1 MSTVLETRMGK
12 GEATRER
19 ILEIAEAAV
28 LAKGF
33 GATSIEEVIAEAGLT
48 KSGFFYHFKDKNAL
62 AREMLR
68 RYVATNDR
76 LFDDIF
82 ARGRQLSDDPL
93 QAFLI
98 SLKLLAETMADL
110 PSGHPGCLIASICY
124 QERLFDR
131 EVRELTAQ
139 SVRDWNARFRGIL
152 DGIAAVYPPREP
164 VDLDD
169 VADMLSCIVDGAI
182 IMSKTLNDPSRLER
196 QILIFR
202 SCVKLMFARAD
213 AFLTRKA
220 RSREAISAAA
230 RPSASAMTRKTSVL
244 SIEPR
249 TRSLPGPV
257 AVRMTS
263 SPECTLAFDHRRQ
276 IAEAQ
281 HDAGDVLVLVIGL
294 EGVRL
299 VALHGR
305 LVRDCRAWG
314 GRSRSGRAGWRRRW
328 QAAG

>member
-1 MSTVLETRMGK
+1 MSAVLETRMGK

-33 GATSIEEVIAEAGLT
+33 GATSIDEVIAEAGLT

-68 RYVATNDR
+68 RYVSAEDR
-76 LFDDIF
+76 LFDTIF
-82 ARGRQLSDDPL
+82 ARGGELSDDPL

-110 PSGHPGCLIASICY
+110 PNGHPGCLIASICY

-139 SVRDWNARFRGIL
+139 SVRNWNARFRKIL
-152 DGIAAVYPPREP
+152 DGIALVYPPREP

-182 IMSKTLNDPSRLER
+182 IMSKTLNDSSRLER
-196 QILIFR
+196 QILLYR
-202 SCVKLMFARAD
+202 SCTKLMFAA
-213 AFLTRKA
+213 
-220 RSREAISAAA
+220 
-230 RPSASAMTRKTSVL
+230 PSNS
-244 SIEPR
+244 
-249 TRSLPGPV
+249 
-257 AVRMTS
+257 
-263 SPECTLAFDHRRQ
+263 
-276 IAEAQ
+276 
-281 HDAGDVLVLVIGL
+281 
-294 EGVRL
+294 
-299 VALHGR
+299 
-305 LVRDCRAWG
+305 
-314 GRSRSGRAGWRRRW
+314 
-328 QAAG
+328 

>member
-1 MSTVLETRMGK
+1 MSAVLEPRMGK

-139 SVRDWNARFRGIL
+139 SVRDWNARFAAFSTALPRSIRRG
-152 DGIAAVYPPREP
+152 
-164 VDLDD
+164 
-169 VADMLSCIVDGAI
+169 
-182 IMSKTLNDPSRLER
+182 
-196 QILIFR
+196 
-202 SCVKLMFARAD
+202 
-213 AFLTRKA
+213 
-220 RSREAISAAA
+220 
-230 RPSASAMTRKTSVL
+230 
-244 SIEPR
+244 
-249 TRSLPGPV
+249 
-257 AVRMTS
+257 
-263 SPECTLAFDHRRQ
+263 
-276 IAEAQ
+276 
-281 HDAGDVLVLVIGL
+281 
-294 EGVRL
+294 
-299 VALHGR
+299 
-305 LVRDCRAWG
+305 
-314 GRSRSGRAGWRRRW
+314 SRSISTMSPTCCPASSTAPSSCRRH
-328 QAAG
+328 

>member
-1 MSTVLETRMGK
+1 MGK

-33 GATSIEEVIAEAGLT
+33 GATSIDEVIAEAGLT

-68 RYVATNDR
+68 RYVATNDH
-76 LFDDIF
+76 LFDEIF

-110 PSGHPGCLIASICY
+110 PNGHPGCLIASICY

-202 SCVKLMFARAD
+202 SCVKLMFAA
-213 AFLTRKA
+213 
-220 RSREAISAAA
+220 
-230 RPSASAMTRKTSVL
+230 P
-244 SIEPR
+244 
-249 TRSLPGPV
+249 PV
-257 AVRMTS
+257 S
-263 SPECTLAFDHRRQ
+263 
-276 IAEAQ
+276 
-281 HDAGDVLVLVIGL
+281 
-294 EGVRL
+294 
-299 VALHGR
+299 
-305 LVRDCRAWG
+305 
-314 GRSRSGRAGWRRRW
+314 
-328 QAAG
+328 